1 MPIMNRKYTLY
12 GLLAAASLFSSCSRI
27 DNGLDTDDIAFM
39 TLNITANPVAEGI
52 ERTEGLKIVLENFTE
67 GYRIEQEMTDGVNRI
82 EKLIPGTYSI
92 NITGNVEQ
100 DGKTFYLIG
109 SKVNYLVVKDG
120 ESLSIDV
127 DGASVGPLAFSEL
140 FYAGTEPFYFRNQ
153 FYEIINNS
161 DETVYLDGLH
171 FANLVPGAATVN
183 LPVWPETDAGKYAYA
198 ERIWKIPG
206 KGKDYPLAPGESF
219 SIAQFAANHQL
230 AQYNPKSPIDCS
242 TSEFEFNMNNAN
254 FPDQPAADM
263 QHVFYNGLAGKGSL
277 PQYLT
282 SVMGGAYV
290 IFRIPEGDRYDPVN
304 NKSLQ
309 TRNLATSSANL
320 YAKIPL
326 TYIMDAVECGQNE
339 NMITAKRVPSL
350 LDAGMTYVGA
360 TYNSKGVR
368 RKKSGVDSAGRPIL
382 QDTNN
387 SSEDF
392 ERLVTPEFR
401 HYGAGIPS
409 WSTAK

>member
-1 MPIMNRKYTLY
+1 MNRKYTLY

-27 DNGLDTDDIAFM
+27 DNGLDTDDIAYM

-100 DGKTFYLIG
+100 EGKTFYLIG

-127 DGASVGPLAFSEL
+127 NGASVGPLAFSEL

-171 FANLVPGAATVN
+171 FANLVPSAATVN
-183 LPVWPETDAGKYAYA
+183 LPVWPESDAGKYVYA

-206 KGKDYPLAPGESF
+206 TGKDYPLGPGESF
-219 SIAQFAANHQL
+219 SMAQFAANHQL

-254 FPDQPAADM
+254 FPDQPATDM

-290 IFRIPEGDRYDPVN
+290 IFRVPEGESYDPVN

-309 TRNLATSSANL
+309 TRNLATTSANL

-387 SSEDF
+387 STEDF

-401 HYGAGIPS
+401 HHGEGIPS

>member
-1 MPIMNRKYTLY
+1 MNRKYTLY

-27 DNGLDTDDIAFM
+27 DNGLDTDDIAYM

-52 ERTEGLKIVLENFTE
+52 ERTEGLKIVLENFAE

-100 DGKTFYLIG
+100 EGKTFYLIG

-127 DGASVGPLAFSEL
+127 NGASVGPLAFSEL

-171 FANLVPGAATVN
+171 FANLVPSAATVN
-183 LPVWPETDAGKYAYA
+183 LPVWPESDAGKYVYA

-206 KGKDYPLAPGESF
+206 TGKDYPLAPGESF
-219 SIAQFAANHQL
+219 SMAQFAANHQL

-254 FPDQPAADM
+254 FPDQPATDM

-290 IFRIPEGDRYDPVN
+290 IFRVPEGESYDPVN

-309 TRNLATSSANL
+309 TRNLATTSANL

-387 SSEDF
+387 STEDF

-401 HYGAGIPS
+401 HYGEGIPS

>member
-1 MPIMNRKYTLY
+1 MSIMNRKYTLY

-100 DGKTFYLIG
+100 EGKTFYLIG

-127 DGASVGPLAFSEL
+127 NGASVGPLAFSEL

-171 FANLVPGAATVN
+171 FANLVPSAATVN
-183 LPVWPETDAGKYAYA
+183 LPVWPESDAGKYVYA

-206 KGKDYPLAPGESF
+206 TGKDYPLAPGESF
-219 SIAQFAANHQL
+219 SMAQFAANHQL

-254 FPDQPAADM
+254 FPE

-290 IFRIPEGDRYDPVN
+290 IFRVPEGESYDPVN

-309 TRNLATSSANL
+309 TRNLATTSANL

-387 SSEDF
+387 STEDF

-401 HYGAGIPS
+401 HHGEGIPS

>member
-1 MPIMNRKYTLY
+1 MSIMNRKYTLY

-27 DNGLDTDDIAFM
+27 DNGLDTDDIAYM

-100 DGKTFYLIG
+100 EGKTFYLIG
-109 SKVNYLVVKDG
+109 SNVNYLVVKDG

-171 FANLVPGAATVN
+171 FANLVPSAATVN
-183 LPVWPETDAGKYAYA
+183 LPVWPESDAGKYVYA

-206 KGKDYPLAPGESF
+206 TGKDYPLAPGESF
-219 SIAQFAANHQL
+219 SMAQFAANHQL

-254 FPDQPAADM
+254 FPDQPATDM

-290 IFRIPEGDRYDPVN
+290 IFRVPEGESYDPVN

-309 TRNLATSSANL
+309 TRNLATTSANL

-387 SSEDF
+387 STEDF
-392 ERLVTPEFR
+392 ERHVTPEFR
-401 HYGAGIPS
+401 HYGEGIPS

>member
-1 MPIMNRKYTLY
+1 MNRKYTLY

-27 DNGLDTDDIAFM
+27 DNGLDTDDIAYM

-100 DGKTFYLIG
+100 EGKTFYLIG

-171 FANLVPGAATVN
+171 FANLVPSAATVN
-183 LPVWPETDAGKYAYA
+183 LPVWPESDAGKYVYA

-206 KGKDYPLAPGESF
+206 TGKDYPLAPGESF
-219 SIAQFAANHQL
+219 SMAQFAANHQL

-254 FPDQPAADM
+254 FPDQPATDM

-290 IFRIPEGDRYDPVN
+290 IFRVPEGESYDPVN

-309 TRNLATSSANL
+309 TRNLATTSANL

-368 RKKSGVDSAGRPIL
+368 RKKSGVDSTGRPIL

-387 SSEDF
+387 STEDF

-401 HYGAGIPS
+401 HYGEGIPS

>member
-1 MPIMNRKYTLY
+1 MNRKYTLY

-27 DNGLDTDDIAFM
+27 DNGLDTDDIAYM

-52 ERTEGLKIVLENFTE
+52 ERTEGLKIVLENFAE

-100 DGKTFYLIG
+100 EGKTFYLIG

-127 DGASVGPLAFSEL
+127 NGASVGPLAFSEL

-171 FANLVPGAATVN
+171 FANLVPSAATVN
-183 LPVWPETDAGKYAYA
+183 LPVWPESDAGKYVYA

-206 KGKDYPLAPGESF
+206 TGKDYPLAPGESF
-219 SIAQFAANHQL
+219 SMAQFAANHQL

-254 FPDQPAADM
+254 FPDQPATDM

-290 IFRIPEGDRYDPVN
+290 IFRVPEGESYDPVN

-309 TRNLATSSANL
+309 TRNLATTSANL

-368 RKKSGVDSAGRPIL
+368 RKKSGVDNAGRPIL

-387 SSEDF
+387 STEDF

-401 HYGAGIPS
+401 HYGEGIPS

>member
-1 MPIMNRKYTLY
+1 MNRKYTLY
-12 GLLAAASLFSSCSRI
+12 GLLAAASLFGSCSRI
-27 DNGLDTDDIAFM
+27 DNGLDTDDIAYM

-52 ERTEGLKIVLENFTE
+52 ERTEGLKIVLENFAE

-100 DGKTFYLIG
+100 EGKTFYLIG

-127 DGASVGPLAFSEL
+127 NGASVGPLAFSEL

-171 FANLVPGAATVN
+171 FANLVPSAATVN
-183 LPVWPETDAGKYAYA
+183 LPVWPESDAGKYVYA

-206 KGKDYPLAPGESF
+206 TGKDYPLAPGESF
-219 SIAQFAANHQL
+219 SMAQFAANHQL

-254 FPDQPAADM
+254 FPDQPATDM

-290 IFRIPEGDRYDPVN
+290 IFRVPEGESYDPVN

-309 TRNLATSSANL
+309 TRNLATTSANL

-368 RKKSGVDSAGRPIL
+368 RKKSGVDNAGRPIL

-387 SSEDF
+387 STEDF

-401 HYGAGIPS
+401 HYGEGIPS

>member
-1 MPIMNRKYTLY
+1 MKIKYTLF
-12 GLLAAASLFSSCSRI
+12 GLVAAASISSACSRI
-27 DNGLDTDDIAFM
+27 DNGLDTDDIAYM
-39 TLNITANPVAEGI
+39 SLNVTANPASAGI
-52 ERTEGLKIVLENFTE
+52 QTTEGLKIVLENFSE
-67 GYRIEQEMTDGVNRI
+67 GYRIEHTMTEGVNRI

-100 DGKTFYLIG
+100 DGKTYYLNG
-109 SKVNYLVVKDG
+109 SKVNYLVVKDN
-120 ESLSIDV
+120 ESISIDV
-127 DGASVGPLAFSEL
+127 NGASVGPLAFSEL

-171 FANLVPGAATVN
+171 FANLVPGAATTN
-183 LPVWPETDAGKYAYA
+183 LPVWPEEDAGQYVYA

-206 KGKDYPLAPGESF
+206 SGREYPLAPGESF
-219 SIAQFAANHQL
+219 SIAQFAANHKL

-290 IFRIPEGDRYDPVN
+290 IFRIPEGKAYDPVG
-304 NKSLQ
+304 NKALQ
-309 TRNLATSSANL
+309 TRNLATTSATL

-326 TYIMDAVECGQNE
+326 DFVMDAVECGQNE
-339 NMITAKRVPSL
+339 NMITAKRVASV

-360 TYNSKGVR
+360 SYNSKGVR
-368 RKKSGVDSAGRPIL
+368 RKTSGKNAAGLPIL

-387 SSEDF
+387 STEDF
-392 ERLVTPEFR
+392 ERSVTPQFR
-401 HYGAGIPS
+401 FFGEGIPS
-409 WSTAK
+409 WSSAK

>member
-1 MPIMNRKYTLY
+1 MNRKYTLY

-27 DNGLDTDDIAFM
+27 DNGLDTDDIAYM

-52 ERTEGLKIVLENFTE
+52 ERTEGLKIVLENFAE

-100 DGKTFYLIG
+100 EGKTFYLIG

-127 DGASVGPLAFSEL
+127 NGASVGPLAFSEL

-171 FANLVPGAATVN
+171 FANLVPSAATVN
-183 LPVWPETDAGKYAYA
+183 LPVWPESDAGKYVYA

-206 KGKDYPLAPGESF
+206 SGKDYPLAPGESF
-219 SIAQFAANHQL
+219 SMAQFAANHKL

-254 FPDQPAADM
+254 FPDQPATDM

-290 IFRIPEGDRYDPVN
+290 IFRVPEGESYDPVN

-309 TRNLATSSANL
+309 TRNLATTSANL

-387 SSEDF
+387 STEDF

-401 HYGAGIPS
+401 HYGEGIPS
-409 WSTAK
+409 WSIAK

>member
-1 MPIMNRKYTLY
+1 MNRKYTLY

-27 DNGLDTDDIAFM
+27 DNGLDTDDIAYM

-67 GYRIEQEMTDGVNRI
+67 GYRIEQEMTNGVNRI

-100 DGKTFYLIG
+100 EGKTFYLIG

-127 DGASVGPLAFSEL
+127 NGASVGPLAFSEL

-171 FANLVPGAATVN
+171 FANLVPSAATVN
-183 LPVWPETDAGKYAYA
+183 LPVWPESDAGKYVYA

-206 KGKDYPLAPGESF
+206 TGKDYPLAPGESF
-219 SIAQFAANHQL
+219 SMAQFAANHQL

-254 FPDQPAADM
+254 FPDQPATDM

-290 IFRIPEGDRYDPVN
+290 IFRVPEGESYDPVN

-309 TRNLATSSANL
+309 TRNLATTSANL

-368 RKKSGVDSAGRPIL
+368 RKKSGVDNAGRPIL

-387 SSEDF
+387 STEDF

-401 HYGAGIPS
+401 HYGEGIPS

>member
-1 MPIMNRKYTLY
+1 MNRKYTLY

-27 DNGLDTDDIAFM
+27 DNGLDTDDIAYM

-100 DGKTFYLIG
+100 EGKTFYLIG

-127 DGASVGPLAFSEL
+127 NGASVGPLAFSEL

-171 FANLVPGAATVN
+171 FANLVPSAATVN
-183 LPVWPETDAGKYAYA
+183 LPVWPESDAGKYVYA

-206 KGKDYPLAPGESF
+206 TGKDYPLAPGESF
-219 SIAQFAANHQL
+219 SMAQFAANHQL

-254 FPDQPAADM
+254 FPDQPATDM

-290 IFRIPEGDRYDPVN
+290 IFRVPEGESYDPVN

-309 TRNLATSSANL
+309 TRNLATTSANL

-387 SSEDF
+387 STEDF

-401 HYGAGIPS
+401 HYGEGIPS